1 MPGKFYTRKG
11 DDGSTGLLGEGR
23 VAKSD
28 LRMEALGSL
37 DETTAALGVARS
49 LCQSADARE
58 TLVQIQRHLYGIMGE
73 TAATGENA
81 EKFRAVESRQ
91 VEWLEQQT
99 DRLTELVEVPRE
111 FIVPGDS
118 PAGAAVDLARTI
130 CRRAERRMVELAERG
145 DVHNPALLQYLNRLS
160 SYCFVLELLE
170 NKIAGGDQPTLARQ

>member
-49 LCQSADARE
+49 LCQSAGASE

-73 TAATGENA
+73 AAATAENA
-81 EKFRAVESRQ
+81 ETFRTVGRQQ

-99 DRLTELVEVPRE
+99 DALTELVEVPRE

-145 DVHNPALLQYLNRLS
+145 DINNPALLHYLNRLS

-170 NKIAGGDQPTLARQ
+170 NKIAGSGRPTLARK

>member
-49 LCQSADARE
+49 LCQSAGASE

-73 TAATGENA
+73 AAATDENA
-81 EKFRAVESRQ
+81 ATFRTVGRQQ

-99 DRLTELVEVPRE
+99 DALTELVEVPRE

-145 DVHNPALLQYLNRLS
+145 DVHNPALLHYLNRLS

-170 NKIAGGDQPTLARQ
+170 NKIAGSGQPTLARK